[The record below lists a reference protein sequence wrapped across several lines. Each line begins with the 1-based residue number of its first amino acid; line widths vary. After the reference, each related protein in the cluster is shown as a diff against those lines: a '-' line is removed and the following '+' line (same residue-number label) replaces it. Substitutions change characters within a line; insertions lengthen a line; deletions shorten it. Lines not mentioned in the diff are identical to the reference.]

1 MATAPSPVNTM
12 LASIPRKWRS
22 SDGDPKQGEG
32 QLSGLLAGKLDA
44 ELLHQDPKFPNL
56 KERQIHQSIRLL
68 ACPLQQKKSGL
79 QSFQAVYHLDLLS
92 TCPMS
97 SGLFSACTF

>member
-44 ELLHQDPKFPNL
+44 ELQEEVRPASVTTSGSKIPESERTSNTPVHQALSLPPAAEEKWFAELP
-56 KERQIHQSIRLL
+56 SRL
-68 ACPLQQKKSGL
+68 P
-79 QSFQAVYHLDLLS
+79 
-92 TCPMS
+92 P
-97 SGLFSACTF
+97 